1 MATIRGFKTELDPNN
16 RQRTVLLQHAGCA
29 RFVYNW
35 GLERK
40 IEARKNGEKTLT
52 AIDLSKE
59 LNLLKKTE
67 FPWMYTLS
75 KCAPQEALRNLDNAF
90 KDFFRRCNKK
100 SKGKTGM
107 WLCA

>member
-1 MATIRGFKTELDPNN
+1 MTLVRAFKTELDPNN
-16 RQRTVLLQHAGCA
+16 RQRTVLLQHTGTA
-29 RFVYNW
+29 RFVFNW
-35 GLERK
+35 GLDRK
-40 IEARKNGEKTLT
+40 IEARENGEAYPTYV
-52 AIDLSKE
+52 DLSRG

-67 FPWMYTLS
+67 FHWMYDVSS
-75 KCAPQEALRNLDNAF
+75 KCVLNALVNLDQAF